1 MPTDESKQKRKRAVE
16 ATDADADAE
25 ESQVVSDKAARK
37 AAKKA
42 ARLAA
47 EAATEEVASEEEV
60 VEDDKAAKKA
70 AKKAKKAGKTA
81 APDAAVGGGS
91 DEAYREE
98 AGITVKRSNKD
109 GESEDMEAPACV
121 RTLAHAPFD
130 AAVIKAFKAAGFSA
144 PSPIQARASSP
155 PACKLACEMQ
165 IAPWPTARQ

>member
-1 MPTDESKQKRKRAVE
+1 MGKPMPSDEFKQKRKRAVAEE
-16 ATDADADAE
+16 APDADAE
-25 ESQVVSDKAARK
+25 EIQALSDKAAKK

-47 EAATEEVASEEEV
+47 EAATEEVPEEEV

-81 APDAAVGGGS
+81 APAAAAGGGS

-109 GESEDMEAPACV
+109 GDGEDMEAPACV
-121 RTLAHAPFD
+121 RTLADAPFD
-130 AAVIKAFKAAGFSA
+130 AAVIKAFKAAGFSE
-144 PSPIQARASSP
+144 PSPIQASASFP
-155 PACKLACEMQ
+155 PS
-165 IAPWPTARQ
+165 